1 MILSDEELTYFI
13 GNLSV
18 YGSLWPGSYII
29 SGYTELY
36 SNPRVGLPVG
46 TRFITGAVLLSFAIK
61 PSFAGCWVRGRT
73 GSLSLWTSLP
83 IAEGVLPSPPL
94 QFRDKIA
101 DQGMLRRCVSGV
113 WGPLML
119 NEFQLWVLSTIV
131 MVAVAIVGVK
141 LPG

>member
-1 MILSDEELTYFI
+1 
-13 GNLSV
+13 
-18 YGSLWPGSYII
+18 
-29 SGYTELY
+29 
-36 SNPRVGLPVG
+36 
-46 TRFITGAVLLSFAIK
+46 
-61 PSFAGCWVRGRT
+61 
-73 GSLSLWTSLP
+73 
-83 IAEGVLPSPPL
+83 LPSPPL